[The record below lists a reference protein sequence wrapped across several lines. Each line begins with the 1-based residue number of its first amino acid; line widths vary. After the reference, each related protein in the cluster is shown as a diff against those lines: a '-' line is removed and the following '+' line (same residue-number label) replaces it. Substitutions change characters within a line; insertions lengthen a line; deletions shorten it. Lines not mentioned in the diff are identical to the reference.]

1 MKRNLDKNSWINRI
15 ENKHCRILLQCLFC
29 FLLDWETEESMR
41 KRSTEIIQKIIK
53 NGSKILTVKEL
64 ALKYEISQK
73 TLRNDVK
80 EINQFLRTIPMSEI
94 SITEKGELTKAS
106 DFDDA
111 VVEKYLYE
119 MDAYMYK
126 LSTQERQIYIMMILT
141 TSHRHLTMQM
151 FAEELYVSRIT
162 IVNDIDNIKEKFHEY
177 GAELAMDPGKGMFL
191 QCSEQIRIEI
201 LTSLYR
207 KIAINI
213 RNDGFFQRMIL
224 NRMNIQYS
232 FSNIFL
238 YMQEYMQVSNLVFVE
253 DVFYDIVLYLFV
265 VFNFGKKEG
274 KLVNS
279 KSSLNGIDHMILYAG
294 YMLNLNVTQNMLE
307 DFRKY
312 INDHNLYSFVKTV
325 DEIELYKVIMHFVEA
340 IDIEVNIGLG
350 NDSKLLDS
358 LLMHIKNMRDWGN
371 YEVELP
377 MEYNSSI
384 NYEWLVNLVEKN
396 SYILERFLG
405 YELSDNMKK
414 SIVIHICVAM
424 IRNRR
429 YMQRLSV
436 VIVCPGSM
444 ATGKY
449 LEAQI
454 RNYFDFKVV
463 GVLSANEVIPL
474 LEKRNEKIDF
484 IISTVSIKTE
494 KYQVIKVHP
503 FLKMDDMNMIQK
515 MTFQK
520 QKLEHSPE
528 KQKIT
533 MLKNMIQDFIE
544 DKILADLL
552 CKKLI
557 EVFEEYQKEGF
568 DYRKNEMSELLKK
581 EYIQIQENEILWK
594 EAMHQAAKPLELS
607 GDIEPQYIKKAI
619 EHVEEFGDYIVVSK
633 GVALAHANR
642 DCGVHKDCL
651 SLLVSKRGIQFT
663 ETEDRVYLLF
673 CFASTGKNEY
683 LELLKTIV
691 QIGKEEGKVEK
702 IVCLNNIE
710 EIYKELL

>member
-1 MKRNLDKNSWINRI
+1 
-15 ENKHCRILLQCLFC
+15 
-29 FLLDWETEESMR
+29 MR

-53 NGSKILTVKEL
+53 NSDRILTIKEL
-64 ALKYEISQK
+64 ASKYGISQK
-73 TLRNDVK
+73 TLRNDIK
-80 EINQFLRTIPMSEI
+80 EINQFLQIIPMTEI
-94 SITEKGELTKAS
+94 SITEKGEIIKPL

-111 VVEKYLYE
+111 LVEKYLYD

-126 LSTQERQIYIMMILT
+126 FSTQERQVYIMMILT

-162 IVNDIDNIKEKFHEY
+162 IVNDIDSIKEKFQEF
-177 GAELAMDPGKGMFL
+177 GAELMMDPGKGMFL
-191 QCSEQIRIEI
+191 HCTEQNRIAI

-207 KIAINI
+207 EIAINI

-224 NRMNIQYS
+224 NRMDIQYS
-232 FSNIFL
+232 FSNIFS

-265 VFNFGKKEG
+265 VFNFGKKDG

-279 KSSLNGIDHMILYAG
+279 KSSLSGIDHMILYAG
-294 YMLNLNVTQNMLE
+294 YMLNLNVTQKMLE
-307 DFRKY
+307 DFRQY
-312 INDHNLYSFVKTV
+312 IKDHELYSFVKTV
-325 DEIELYKVIMHFVEA
+325 DEIELYKVIMRFVEA
-340 IDIEVNIGLG
+340 IDEEVKIGLG

-358 LLMHIKNMRDWGN
+358 LLMHIKNMKDWGN

-377 MEYNSSI
+377 MEYDSSI

-396 SYILERFLG
+396 AYILERFLG
-405 YELSDNMKK
+405 YELSENMKK

-454 RNYFDFKVV
+454 RSYFDFKIA
-463 GVLSANEVIPL
+463 GVLSANEVISL
-474 LEKRNEKIDF
+474 LEKRNEKVDF

-520 QKLEHSPE
+520 RKVELSPE
-528 KQKIT
+528 NQ
-533 MLKNMIQDFIE
+533 
-544 DKILADLL
+544 
-552 CKKLI
+552 
-557 EVFEEYQKEGF
+557 
-568 DYRKNEMSELLKK
+568 
-581 EYIQIQENEILWK
+581 
-594 EAMHQAAKPLELS
+594 
-607 GDIEPQYIKKAI
+607 KKA
-619 EHVEEFGDYIVVSK
+619 
-633 GVALAHANR
+633 
-642 DCGVHKDCL
+642 C
-651 SLLVSKRGIQFT
+651 
-663 ETEDRVYLLF
+663 
-673 CFASTGKNEY
+673 
-683 LELLKTIV
+683 
-691 QIGKEEGKVEK
+691 
-702 IVCLNNIE
+702 
-710 EIYKELL
+710 